1 MSEEQV
7 MNQKEIGKRLTE
19 IMRLH
24 DISEKELA
32 MHLGRDET
40 TIKRYKRGEIVIP
53 AELGCYLRKKY
64 RVDLNFLYNGEEPVE
79 GIIEILESDSVK

>member
-40 TIKRYKRGEIVIP
+40 TIIV
-53 AELGCYLRKKY
+53 
-64 RVDLNFLYNGEEPVE
+64 
-79 GIIEILESDSVK
+79 

>member
-1 MSEEQV
+1 MENFSNTRGRKDIMSEEQV

-40 TIKRYKRGEIVIP
+40 TIIVLVIWIQNNTIN
-53 AELGCYLRKKY
+53 
-64 RVDLNFLYNGEEPVE
+64 NFVR
-79 GIIEILESDSVK
+79 